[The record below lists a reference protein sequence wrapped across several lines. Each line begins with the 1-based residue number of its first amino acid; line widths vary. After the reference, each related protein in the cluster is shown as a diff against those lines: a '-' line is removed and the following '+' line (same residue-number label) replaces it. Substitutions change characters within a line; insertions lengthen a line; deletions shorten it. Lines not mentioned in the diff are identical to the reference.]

1 MKAKYHQT
9 QKPLST
15 GKIFAGIVLAAAYGF
30 VASVLLTPMS
40 GKKTRFRLKHF
51 LDKRP
56 GRMYNGDLFK
66 QDNVLIDKDHLVVAT
81 K

>member
-9 QKPLST
+9 KESISA
-15 GKIFAGIVLAAAYGF
+15 GKVFAGILLAAAYGF
-30 VASVLLTPMS
+30 AASVLLTPMS

-56 GRMYNGDLFK
+56 GRRYNGDLFK
-66 QDNVLIDKDHLVVAT
+66 GNNGLVSVE
-81 K
+81 